1 MRRIMTLALAA
12 LLAIALMA
20 APVSAKGDKAPSDAT
35 IVETA
40 IAVNAKTGEFST
52 LIFALSATGLD
63 KVLDGKGQY
72 TVFAP
77 TDAAFAALEEENP
90 GITAQLLDDSDL
102 LTEVLLYHVTEGR
115 RWSNSVFNKNNSKA
129 ITMLNGGYVWS
140 NPNLTLSDNDSLGI
154 DSPNAGIVAPLF
166 DISASNGVI
175 HVIDQVL
182 IPYPPSS

>member
-12 LLAIALMA
+12 LLAIALLA
-20 APVSAKGDKAPSDAT
+20 APVAAKGDKAPSDAT

-40 IAVNAKTGEFST
+40 LAVNKASGEFTT
-52 LIFALSATGLD
+52 LIAALTATGLD
-63 KVLDGKGQY
+63 AVLDGKGQY

-77 TDAAFAALEEENP
+77 TDAAFAALETENP
-90 GITAQLLDDSDL
+90 GITKQLLASPDL

-115 RWSNSVFNKNNSKA
+115 RWSNSVLNKNNSKP

-140 NPNLTLSDNDSLGI
+140 NSDLTLTDSDSLGLG
-154 DSPNAGIVAPLF
+154 SPDANIVGAN
-166 DISASNGVI
+166 ISASNGVI

-182 IPYPPSS
+182 IP

>member
-12 LLAIALMA
+12 LLAIALLA

-40 IAVNAKTGEFST
+40 LAVNAASGEFST
-52 LIFALSATGLD
+52 LIAALDAADLVGALN
-63 KVLDGKGQY
+63 GKGQY

-77 TDAAFAALEEENP
+77 TDAAFAALEAANP
-90 GITAQLLDDSDL
+90 GITAQLLADTDL

-115 RWSNSVFNKNNSKA
+115 RWSNSVFNKNNTKA
-129 ITMLNGGYVWS
+129 IEMLNGGYVWS
-140 NPNLTLSDNDSLGI
+140 SPGLSLTDSDSLNLGSA
-154 DSPNAGIVAPLF
+154 DANIVVDPPLY

-182 IPYPPSS
+182 IP